1 MMKRASRRSTGRLRD
16 GLIVGLVVGTL
27 ALAGVAGEALFD
39 NDTDATTREYAH
51 HMAQHT
57 VTLHP

>member
-16 GLIVGLVVGTL
+16 GLIIGLVVGTL
-27 ALAGVAGEALFD
+27 ALAGVAGAALFD
-39 NDTDATTREYAH
+39 NDTDATTREYAN

-57 VTLHP
+57 VGLHP